1 VIRLLDLKLV
11 LGRRLV
17 CRLLQAGLIVPI
29 AHDARG
35 HPLFDAV
42 ALHRTLGA
50 LARATALIEPRVYQP
65 GNGARQRGSKKNDEI
80 EIDVERALAQLDEGF

>member
-17 CRLLQAGLIVPI
+17 DRLLQARLIVPK

-50 LARATALIEPRVYQP
+50 LARGIGLIEARVYQP
-65 GNGARQRGSKKNDEI
+65 GNGARGDSKKDELV
-80 EIDVERALAQLDEGF
+80 IDAETLAQLLE